1 MSSIFLD
8 VVSDDAIRRARL
20 YDGDL
25 VVCSPTSAASAF
37 CDFAFQLASE
47 AFDPLDPETAQD
59 HLPVERFAEILADL
73 KPRFIHHPRSK
84 DLVRAALVEWG
95 CDPERTYFDVPR
107 LRTST
112 HGGYLTS
119 GIAYAFHPHR
129 DTWYSAPQSQI
140 NWWLPVRDVQPDNVM
155 AFHLRYW
162 DQPIRNGSH
171 DYDYEEWTQVGR
183 KSAAT
188 QIGKDTRR
196 QPHPEEPFELD
207 PQLRVICPVGGVIAF
222 SAAHMHSSVP
232 NTTDRTRLSIDFRT
246 VNLDALAS
254 GDGAPN
260 VDSECS
266 GTNLGDFL
274 RVSDLAPVPSEVI
287 EAEKARKVPLAAV
300 A

>member
-1 MSSIFLD
+1 VSSLFLD
-8 VVSDDAIRRARL
+8 VATDDATRRERL
-20 YDGDL
+20 YCGDL
-25 VVCSPTSAASAF
+25 VVRSPQPAARAL
-37 CDFAFQLASE
+37 CDFAFDLAGE
-47 AFDPLDPETAQD
+47 VFAPLDPETAQD
-59 HLPVERFAEILADL
+59 HLPVERYAEILSAL
-73 KPRFIHHPRSK
+73 KPRFIHHERSK
-84 DLVRAALVEWG
+84 ELVCAALVEWG
-95 CDPERTYFDVPR
+95 CDPETTYFDVPR

-129 DTWYSAPQSQI
+129 DTWYSAPQCQI

-162 DQPIRNGSH
+162 DAPIRNGSH
-171 DYDYEEWTQVGR
+171 DYDYEEWTQIGR
-183 KSAAT
+183 KSASS

-207 PQLRVICPVGGVIAF
+207 PQIRVICPVGGVIAF

-246 VNLDALAS
+246 VNLDDLAD
-254 GDGAPN
+254 GVGAPN
-260 VDSECS
+260 MDSECT

-274 RVSDLAPVPSEVI
+274 RVSDLSPLPQDVI
-287 EAEKARKVPLAAV
+287 DAGKARKVPLASV